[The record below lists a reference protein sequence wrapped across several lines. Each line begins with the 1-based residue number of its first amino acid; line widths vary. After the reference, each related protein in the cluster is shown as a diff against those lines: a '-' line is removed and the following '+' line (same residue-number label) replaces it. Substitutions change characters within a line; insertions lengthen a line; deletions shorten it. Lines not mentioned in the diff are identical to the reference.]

1 MTGANPVPDI
11 LGGIMG
17 VIFLVIF
24 VISLIAFI
32 ISLTLVIMFHNDMGR
47 STTMILLGNSI
58 ACLLL
63 GIFCLIQDSKV
74 KIIATY
80 NEYEYDIKAM
90 IADLPQ
96 DACIKY
102 KSDDTGMMHIQ
113 IAECVYP
120 IDHQYVITIYN
131 CVFNDQNMSQ
141 YKLGD

>member
-1 MTGANPVPDI
+1 
-11 LGGIMG
+11 MG
-17 VIFLVIF
+17 VIFLLVC
-24 VISLIAFI
+24 I
-32 ISLTLVIMFHNDMGR
+32 ISLVAFIVFLALVIMFHNDMER
-47 STTMILLGNSI
+47 STTMIFLGGSI

-63 GIFCLIQDSKV
+63 GIFCLFQGSKV

-131 CVFNDQNMSQ
+131 CIFNDQNMFQ
-141 YKLGD
+141 YKLGN